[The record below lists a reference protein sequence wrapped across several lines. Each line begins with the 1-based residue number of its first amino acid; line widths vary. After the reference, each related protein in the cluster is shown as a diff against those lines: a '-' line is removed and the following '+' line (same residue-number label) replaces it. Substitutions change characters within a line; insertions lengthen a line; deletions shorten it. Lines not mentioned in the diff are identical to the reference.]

1 VKKIVLIAI
10 SFLGLSVNS
19 NAQVANFD
27 ALTFDS
33 TGVWNGSDLSGFYEE
48 EGFRFYNSFNYNS
61 DNPEWSTWSGF
72 AVSKVTDDTT
82 EGWVNQ
88 YGVSTGAAYSGTNF
102 ALAYEDAKISFE
114 ISVIDGF
121 YITNSTYA
129 ALSMLNGDTYAKK
142 FGGET
147 GDDADWFKLSVI
159 GKLDSMVTDTL
170 EFYLADYRF
179 EDPTQDYIVNDWT
192 WLDLNALGN
201 VTELSFELS
210 SSDLGDWGMNT
221 PAYFCMDDLTVNT
234 LGVKEFVVEP
244 FSIYPNPVQDRF
256 TVNVN
261 GALTVYDLS
270 GKLVKSEMVEA
281 GNTVS
286 VSELNSGIYFVKVG
300 AYVQKIVMSW

>member
-1 VKKIVLIAI
+1 MKKIVLIAI

-33 TGVWNGSDLSGFYEE
+33 TGVWNGSDLSGLYEE
-48 EGFRFYNSFNYNS
+48 EGFRFYNSFDTAYFS
-61 DNPEWSTWSGF
+61 WSGF
-72 AVSKVTDDTT
+72 AVSNVTDNTT

-88 YGVSTGAAYSGTNF
+88 YGVSTGEAYSGTNF
-102 ALAYEDAKISFE
+102 AVATNYATTSFE
-114 ISVIDGF
+114 AKVIDGF
-121 YITNSTYA
+121 YITNSTYT
-129 ALSMLNGDTYAKK
+129 ALSMLNGDGFAKK

-179 EDPTQDYIVNDWT
+179 EDKAQDYIVNDWT

-201 VTELSFELS
+201 LTELSFELS

-261 GALTVYDLS
+261 GALAVYDLS

-300 AYVQKIVMSW
+300 AYVQKIVISDQKAES